1 VGAKPTY
8 TQATTTIQS
17 TKFEASK
24 RSKKGTK
31 KLVHTRLFIMNLLS
45 LLLLIP
51 SFALATDIKWTAGE
65 GPKPAPYS
73 KRYRDAMGIEEP
85 SYAKSDAEAMMDGLA
100 GTGPLSLMISLF
112 LGLAV
117 AGTMYYY
124 FFRSSAGQQPLFSKR
139 PNASAAVKATE
150 SDVTGAREARLK
162 RFTGE
167 GPKKYS
173 EIMAEA
179 GLQLKVDK
187 KKKRKQ
193 TLPSKD
199 GSSSSNI
206 GIHSL
211 DPKDSA
217 GGGSNTYFGG
227 DSTLY
232 EGKKDDGESN
242 MHNSSDE
249 LS

>member
-1 VGAKPTY
+1 M
-8 TQATTTIQS
+8 
-17 TKFEASK
+17 EN
-24 RSKKGTK
+24 K
-31 KLVHTRLFIMNLLS
+31 KLAILHTTNKHQM
-45 LLLLIP
+45 
-51 SFALATDIKWTAGE
+51 SFDFCFAAQ
-65 GPKPAPYS
+65 
-73 KRYRDAMGIEEP
+73 
-85 SYAKSDAEAMMDGLA
+85 AEAMMDGLA